1 MFYLRRLFKFLS
13 LRVRVTKESIIQ
25 VRQQIK
31 QSYNGQMLNL
41 KPSKVKATK
50 TRNFEKLL
58 SYFVELEETSRLL
71 YVVKIVLYYLQIEA
85 LPVGAANF

>member
-1 MFYLRRLFKFLS
+1 
-13 LRVRVTKESIIQ
+13 
-25 VRQQIK
+25 
-31 QSYNGQMLNL
+31 MLNL